1 MQRPDLLVRWRLAVV
16 AAVYLGLALMA
27 AGARASAPPIQETSA
42 SAASPVAGQSMP
54 MASDHMPAFAG
65 PGLAGHRTGAQGE
78 AGDSAGTPWR
88 RHGRQ
93 RRRRHDVLSG
103 RSGAAAGSRAAC
115 AVSTVAPRKTQG
127 QVRGRAAS
135 LQGSGGPKRS
145 HPMSPRRRR
154 RRLAA
159 AMALAMGGIPMLARA
174 EPPLVEVWKGPAC
187 DGCKDW
193 VKPLEANRL
202 PGDDSRHRQRRG
214 RCPPERC
221 HWGTGY
227 LAAGAVRSR

>member
-1 MQRPDLLVRWRLAVV
+1 MQRSDLLVRWRLAVV

-27 AGARASAPPIQETSA
+27 AGARASAPPIQATSA
-42 SAASPVAGQSMP
+42 SAASPVAAQSLP

-93 RRRRHDVLSG
+93 RRRRHDVPTG
-103 RSGAAAGSRAAC
+103 RSGTAAGSRAASAIH
-115 AVSTVAPRKTQG
+115 AVPQRKAQG
-127 QVRGRAAS
+127 PVRGRAEG
-135 LQGSGGPKRS
+135 LQGSGGQGGR
-145 HPMSPRRRR
+145 PMSPRR

-159 AMALAMGGIPMLARA
+159 AMALALGGIPMLARA

-187 DGCKDW
+187 DGGKDW
-193 VKPLEANRL
+193 VKQLEANRL